1 MQAPPP
7 PARRGSLADRP
18 AGAAGPPAP
27 SLIPPPRPEMLIAL
41 QPSIWSRTPIPH
53 KTVMGRAAGLLAV
66 RTGGQQGGS
75 LGTSVAPGRA
85 QSALL
90 PPPLTWPP
98 ACSAQLR
105 RLGYPAHL
113 GPRDRCAPHCPCPF
127 RLPPGRGT
135 LGTRQW
141 AGTGV
146 SAPQAGS
153 SSISVASLEAQAV
166 PAARVTVWQEGPAG
180 GHPLARPASGPQGA
194 ASHPPQTLAPRSPPA
209 YPSASPFSLPSLP
222 GIPAPFSSCQ
232 TFHQLARHPLPGG
245 RLG

>member
-1 MQAPPP
+1 
-7 PARRGSLADRP
+7 
-18 AGAAGPPAP
+18 
-27 SLIPPPRPEMLIAL
+27 MLIAL
-41 QPSIWSRTPIPH
+41 QPSIWSRTPTPH

-75 LGTSVAPGRA
+75 PGTSVAPGRA

-98 ACSAQLR
+98 ACSAQLW
-105 RLGYPAHL
+105 RLGYPAHP
-113 GPRDRCAPHCPCPF
+113 GPRNWCAPHCPCPF

-180 GHPLARPASGPQGA
+180 GHPLARPARSDWRTVWRSLQVPKGP
-194 ASHPPQTLAPRSPPA
+194 PPIYPKPSPPA
-209 YPSASPFSLPSLP
+209 VPLPIPQPPLSHSLPCP
-222 GIPAPFSSCQ
+222 GSQLHSPPARPS
-232 TFHQLARHPLPGG
+232 TN
-245 RLG
+245 

>member
-7 PARRGSLADRP
+7 PATRGSLADRP
-18 AGAAGPPAP
+18 AGAARAASPP
-27 SLIPPPRPEMLIAL
+27 LIPPPRPEMLIAL

-75 LGTSVAPGRA
+75 PGTSVAPGRA

-90 PPPLTWPP
+90 PPPLTCLPP
-98 ACSAQLR
+98 AVHSSGGWAILPTQVPAIGVPPTVHALS
-105 RLGYPAHL
+105 GYPRT
-113 GPRDRCAPHCPCPF
+113 GDP
-127 RLPPGRGT
+127 

-180 GHPLARPASGPQGA
+180 GHPLARPARSDWRTLWRSLQVPKGPPPI
-194 ASHPPQTLAPRSPPA
+194 HPKPSPPA
-209 YPSASPFSLPSLP
+209 VPLPIPQPPLSHSLPCP
-222 GIPAPFSSCQ
+222 GSQLHSPPARPS
-232 TFHQLARHPLPGG
+232 TN
-245 RLG
+245 